1 MLDVA
6 QLQGILKPII
16 NDQLLR
22 FPFVMQAFI
31 GTQMERSG
39 LKERIAPST
48 STKLAI
54 NTGKLFRSFARGSEG
69 NVYKVQESSGIFE
82 LEYGSDLPYAKIHE
96 YGGRIEAKVEVSSV
110 KRKKKTTTMAQYFWR
125 KYIETNVKYFMYIA
139 MKIERV
145 GYVDIPKRPYFAPA
159 IDRFRQDNKYQDGIR
174 TAVIQGIQQWQENQ
188 RRSNQ

>member
-6 QLQGILKPII
+6 QLQGILRPII

-69 NVYKVQESSGIFE
+69 NVYRVQESSGNFE
-82 LEYGSDLPYAKIHE
+82 LEYGSELPYARIQE
-96 YGGRIEAKVEVSSV
+96 TGGFI
-110 KRKKKTTTMAQYFWR
+110 KTKGKMEGYFWAR
-125 KYIETNVKYFMYIA
+125 YKETGVAYFRNIA
-139 MKIERV
+139 IKVRRV
-145 GYVDIPKRPYFAPA
+145 GGVNIPARPYFAPA
-159 IDRFRQDNKYQDGIR
+159 LQRFRQDNKYEDGVR

>member
-6 QLQGILKPII
+6 QLQGILRPII

-54 NTGKLFRSFARGSEG
+54 NTGKLFRSFARSSEG
-69 NVYKVQESSGIFE
+69 NVYRVQESSGNFE
-82 LEYGSDLPYAKIHE
+82 LEYGSDLPYARIQE
-96 YGGRIEAKVEVSSV
+96 TGGFI
-110 KRKKKTTTMAQYFWR
+110 KTKGKMEGYFWAR
-125 KYIETNVKYFMYIA
+125 YKETGVAYFRNIA
-139 MKIERV
+139 IKVRRV
-145 GYVDIPKRPYFAPA
+145 GGVNIPARPYFAPA
-159 IDRFRQDNKYQDGIR
+159 LQRFRQDNKYQDGVR
-174 TAVIQGIQQWQENQ
+174 TAIIKGIQQWQENQ

>member
-6 QLQGILKPII
+6 QLQGILRPII

-39 LKERIAPST
+39 LKTRIAPST
-48 STKLAI
+48 STKVAI

-69 NVYKVQESSGIFE
+69 NVYKVTESGGIFG
-82 LEYGSDLPYAKIHE
+82 LEYGSDLPYARIQE
-96 YGGRIEAKVEVSSV
+96 TGGFIASKGKMEG
-110 KRKKKTTTMAQYFWR
+110 YFWAR
-125 KYIETNVKYFMYIA
+125 YRETGVAYFRNIA
-139 MKIERV
+139 LKVRRV
-145 GYVDIPKRPYFAPA
+145 GGVQIPARPYFAPA
-159 IDRFRQDNKYQDGIR
+159 VQRFRQDNKYADGVRSAI
-174 TAVIQGIQQWQENQ
+174 IQGIQTWQENQ

>member
-39 LKERIAPST
+39 IKERIAPST
-48 STKLAI
+48 SSKIAI
-54 NTGKLFRSFARGSEG
+54 NTGKLFRSFARGGEG

-82 LEYGSDLPYAKIHE
+82 IEYGSDLPYARIQE
-96 YGGRIEAKVEVSSV
+96 TGGFIRTKGKMEG
-110 KRKKKTTTMAQYFWR
+110 YFWAR
-125 KYIETNVKYFMYIA
+125 YRETGVAYFRNIA
-139 MKIERV
+139 LKVRRV
-145 GYVDIPKRPYFAPA
+145 GGVQIPARPYFAPA
-159 IDRFRQDNKYQDGIR
+159 VQRFRQDNKYADGVRSAI
-174 TAVIQGIQQWQENQ
+174 IQGIQTWQENQ

>member
-6 QLQGILKPII
+6 QLKGILRPII

-39 LKERIAPST
+39 LKTRIAPST
-48 STKLAI
+48 STKVAI

-69 NVYKVQESSGIFE
+69 NVYKVTESGGIFG
-82 LEYGSDLPYAKIHE
+82 LEYGSDLPYARIQE
-96 YGGRIEAKVEVSSV
+96 TGGFIRSKGKMEG
-110 KRKKKTTTMAQYFWR
+110 YFWAR
-125 KYIETNVKYFMYIA
+125 YRETGVAYFRNIA
-139 MKIERV
+139 LKVRRV
-145 GYVDIPKRPYFAPA
+145 GGVQIPARPYFAPA
-159 IDRFRQDNKYQDGIR
+159 VQRFRQDNKYADGVRSAI
-174 TAVIQGIQQWQENQ
+174 IQGIQTWQENQ

>member
-6 QLQGILKPII
+6 QLKGILRPII

-39 LKERIAPST
+39 LKTRIAPST
-48 STKLAI
+48 STKVAI

-69 NVYKVQESSGIFE
+69 NVYKVTESGRIFE
-82 LEYGSDLPYAKIHE
+82 LEYGSDLPYARIQE
-96 YGGRIEAKVEVSSV
+96 TGGFIASKGKMEG
-110 KRKKKTTTMAQYFWR
+110 YFWAR
-125 KYIETNVKYFMYIA
+125 YRETGVAYFRNIA
-139 MKIERV
+139 LKVRRV
-145 GYVDIPKRPYFAPA
+145 GGVQIPARPYFAPA
-159 IDRFRQDNKYQDGIR
+159 VQRFRQDNKYADGVRSAI
-174 TAVIQGIQQWQENQ
+174 IQGIQQWQENQ

>member
-6 QLQGILKPII
+6 QLQGILRPII

-69 NVYKVQESSGIFE
+69 NVYRVQESSGNFE
-82 LEYGSDLPYAKIHE
+82 LEYGSDLPYARIQE
-96 YGGRIEAKVEVSSV
+96 TGGFI
-110 KRKKKTTTMAQYFWR
+110 KTKGKMEGYFWAR
-125 KYIETNVKYFMYIA
+125 YRETGVEYFRNIA
-139 MKIERV
+139 LKVRRV
-145 GYVDIPKRPYFAPA
+145 GGVNIPARPYFAPA
-159 IDRFRQDNKYQDGIR
+159 LQRFRQDNKYQDGVR
-174 TAVIQGIQQWQENQ
+174 TAIIQGIQTWQENQ

>member
-69 NVYKVQESSGIFE
+69 NVYKVSESSGIFE
-82 LEYGSDLPYAKIHE
+82 LEYGSDLPYARIQE
-96 YGGRIEAKVEVSSV
+96 TGGFIRTKGKMEG
-110 KRKKKTTTMAQYFWR
+110 YFWNR
-125 KYIETNVKYFMYIA
+125 YRETGVAYFRNIA
-139 MKIERV
+139 LKVRRV
-145 GYVDIPKRPYFAPA
+145 GGVDIPARPYFAPA
-159 IDRFRQDNKYQDGIR
+159 VQRFRQDNKYADGVR
-174 TAVIQGIQQWQENQ
+174 SAVIQGIQTWQENQ

>member
-6 QLQGILKPII
+6 QLQDILRPII

-69 NVYKVQESSGIFE
+69 NVYRVQESSGNFE
-82 LEYGSDLPYAKIHE
+82 LEYGSDLPYARIQE
-96 YGGRIEAKVEVSSV
+96 TGGFIKSKGKMEG
-110 KRKKKTTTMAQYFWR
+110 YFWAR
-125 KYIETNVKYFMYIA
+125 YKETGVAYFRNIA
-139 MKIERV
+139 IKVRRV
-145 GYVDIPKRPYFAPA
+145 GGVNIPARPYFAPA
-159 IDRFRQDNKYQDGIR
+159 LQRFRQDNKYQDGVR

>member
-6 QLQGILKPII
+6 VLKGILKPII

-69 NVYKVQESSGIFE
+69 NVYKTSQSGDIFE
-82 LEYGSDLPYAKIHE
+82 LEYGSELPYARIQE
-96 YGGRIEAKVEVSSV
+96 TGGFIRTKGKMEG
-110 KRKKKTTTMAQYFWR
+110 YFWNR
-125 KYIETNVKYFMYIA
+125 YRETGVAYFRNIA
-139 MKIERV
+139 LKVRRV
-145 GYVDIPKRPYFAPA
+145 GGVQIPARPYFRPA
-159 IDRFRQDNKYQDGIR
+159 VLRLRQDTKYAEGVR
-174 TAVIQGIQQWQENQ
+174 SAVIQGIQQWQESQ

>member
-6 QLQGILKPII
+6 QLKGILRPII

-39 LKERIAPST
+39 LKTRIAPST
-48 STKLAI
+48 STKVAI

-69 NVYKVQESSGIFE
+69 NVYKVTESGGIFE
-82 LEYGSDLPYAKIHE
+82 LEYGSDLPYARIQE
-96 YGGRIEAKVEVSSV
+96 TGGFIRSKGKMEG
-110 KRKKKTTTMAQYFWR
+110 YFWAR
-125 KYIETNVKYFMYIA
+125 YRETGVAYFRNIA
-139 MKIERV
+139 LKVRRV
-145 GYVDIPKRPYFAPA
+145 GGVQIPARPYFAPA
-159 IDRFRQDNKYQDGIR
+159 VQRFRQDNKYADGVRSAI
-174 TAVIQGIQQWQENQ
+174 IQGIQTWQENQ

>member
-39 LKERIAPST
+39 IKERIAPST
-48 STKLAI
+48 STKIAI
-54 NTGKLFRSFARGSEG
+54 NTGKLFRSFARGGEG
-69 NVYKVQESSGIFE
+69 NVYKVRESSGIFE
-82 LEYGSDLPYAKIHE
+82 IEYGSDLPYARIQE
-96 YGGRIEAKVEVSSV
+96 TGGFIRTKGKMEG
-110 KRKKKTTTMAQYFWR
+110 YFWAR
-125 KYIETNVKYFMYIA
+125 YRETGVAYFRNIA
-139 MKIERV
+139 LKVRRV
-145 GYVDIPKRPYFAPA
+145 GGVQIPARPYFAPA
-159 IDRFRQDNKYQDGIR
+159 VQRFRQDNKYADGVRSAI
-174 TAVIQGIQQWQENQ
+174 IQGIQTWQENQ

>member
-6 QLQGILKPII
+6 QLQGILRPII

-22 FPFVMQAFI
+22 FPFVMQALI

-69 NVYKVQESSGIFE
+69 NVYRVQESSGNFE
-82 LEYGSDLPYAKIHE
+82 LEYGSDLPYARIQE
-96 YGGRIEAKVEVSSV
+96 TGGFIKSKGKMEG
-110 KRKKKTTTMAQYFWR
+110 YFWAR
-125 KYIETNVKYFMYIA
+125 YKETGVAYFRNIA
-139 MKIERV
+139 IKVRRV
-145 GYVDIPKRPYFAPA
+145 GGVNIPARPYFAPA
-159 IDRFRQDNKYQDGIR
+159 LQRFRQDNKYQDGVR
-174 TAVIQGIQQWQENQ
+174 TAVIKGIQQWQENQ

>member
-6 QLQGILKPII
+6 HLQGILKPII

-39 LKERIAPST
+39 LKTRIAPST
-48 STKLAI
+48 STKVAI

-69 NVYKVQESSGIFE
+69 NVYKVTESGGIFG
-82 LEYGSDLPYAKIHE
+82 LEYGSDLPYARIQE
-96 YGGRIEAKVEVSSV
+96 TGGFIASKGKMEG
-110 KRKKKTTTMAQYFWR
+110 YFWAR
-125 KYIETNVKYFMYIA
+125 YRETGVAYFRNIA
-139 MKIERV
+139 LKVRRV
-145 GYVDIPKRPYFAPA
+145 GGVQIPARPYFAPA
-159 IDRFRQDNKYQDGIR
+159 VQRFRQDTKYADGVRSAI
-174 TAVIQGIQQWQENQ
+174 IQGIQTWQENQ

>member
-54 NTGKLFRSFARGSEG
+54 NTGTLFRSFARGSEG
-69 NVYKVQESSGIFE
+69 NVYKVSESSGKFE
-82 LEYGSDLPYAKIHE
+82 VEYGSKVAYAKIHE
-96 YGGRIEAKVEVSSV
+96 YGGRVEALVEVSSV

-125 KYIETNVKYFMYIA
+125 KYIETGVKYFMYIA

-145 GYVDIPKRPYFAPA
+145 GYVDIPARPYFAPA
-159 IDRFRQDNKYQDGIR
+159 VQRFRQDNKYADGVR
-174 TAVIQGIQQWQENQ
+174 SAVIQGIQSWQENQ

>member
-6 QLQGILKPII
+6 QLKGILRPII

-39 LKERIAPST
+39 LKTRIAPST
-48 STKLAI
+48 STKVAI

-69 NVYKVQESSGIFE
+69 NVYKVTESGGIFG
-82 LEYGSDLPYAKIHE
+82 LEYGSDLPYARIQE
-96 YGGRIEAKVEVSSV
+96 TGGFIASKGKMEG
-110 KRKKKTTTMAQYFWR
+110 YFWAR
-125 KYIETNVKYFMYIA
+125 YRETGVAYFRNIA
-139 MKIERV
+139 LKVRRV
-145 GYVDIPKRPYFAPA
+145 GGVQIPARPYFAPA
-159 IDRFRQDNKYQDGIR
+159 VQRFRQDNKYADGVRSAI
-174 TAVIQGIQQWQENQ
+174 IQGIQTWQENQ

>member
-6 QLQGILKPII
+6 QLQGILRPII

-69 NVYKVQESSGIFE
+69 NVYRVQESSGNFE
-82 LEYGSDLPYAKIHE
+82 LEYGSDLPYARIQE
-96 YGGRIEAKVEVSSV
+96 TGGFIKSKGKMEG
-110 KRKKKTTTMAQYFWR
+110 YFWAR
-125 KYIETNVKYFMYIA
+125 YKETGVAYFRNIA
-139 MKIERV
+139 IKVRRV
-145 GYVDIPKRPYFAPA
+145 GGGNIPARPYFAPA
-159 IDRFRQDNKYQDGIR
+159 LQRFRQDNKYQDGVR
-174 TAVIQGIQQWQENQ
+174 TAVIKGIQQWQENQ

>member
-6 QLQGILKPII
+6 QLQGILRPII

-69 NVYKVQESSGIFE
+69 NVYRVQESSGNFE
-82 LEYGSDLPYAKIHE
+82 LEYGSDLPYARIQE
-96 YGGRIEAKVEVSSV
+96 TGGFIKSKGKMEG
-110 KRKKKTTTMAQYFWR
+110 YFWAR
-125 KYIETNVKYFMYIA
+125 YKETGVAYFRNIA
-139 MKIERV
+139 IKVRRV
-145 GYVDIPKRPYFAPA
+145 GGVNIPARPYFAPA
-159 IDRFRQDNKYQDGIR
+159 LQRFRQDNKYQDGVR

>member
-6 QLQGILKPII
+6 QLQGILRPII

-69 NVYKVQESSGIFE
+69 NVYRVQESSGNFE
-82 LEYGSDLPYAKIHE
+82 LEYGSDLPYARIQE
-96 YGGRIEAKVEVSSV
+96 TGGFIKSKGKMEG
-110 KRKKKTTTMAQYFWR
+110 YFWAR
-125 KYIETNVKYFMYIA
+125 YKETGVAYFRNIA
-139 MKIERV
+139 IKVRRV
-145 GYVDIPKRPYFAPA
+145 GGVNIPARPYFAPA
-159 IDRFRQDNKYQDGIR
+159 LQRFRQDNKYQDGVR
-174 TAVIQGIQQWQENQ
+174 TAIIKGIQQWQENQ

>member
-6 QLQGILKPII
+6 QLQGILRPII

-31 GTQMERSG
+31 GTQIERSG

-69 NVYKVQESSGIFE
+69 NVYRVRESSGNFE
-82 LEYGSDLPYAKIHE
+82 LEYGSDLPYARIQE
-96 YGGRIEAKVEVSSV
+96 TGGFIKSKGKMEG
-110 KRKKKTTTMAQYFWR
+110 YFWAR
-125 KYIETNVKYFMYIA
+125 YKETGVAYFRNIA
-139 MKIERV
+139 IKVRRV
-145 GYVDIPKRPYFAPA
+145 GGVNIPARPYFAPA
-159 IDRFRQDNKYQDGIR
+159 LQRFRQDNKYQDGVR
-174 TAVIQGIQQWQENQ
+174 TAVIKGIQQWQENQ